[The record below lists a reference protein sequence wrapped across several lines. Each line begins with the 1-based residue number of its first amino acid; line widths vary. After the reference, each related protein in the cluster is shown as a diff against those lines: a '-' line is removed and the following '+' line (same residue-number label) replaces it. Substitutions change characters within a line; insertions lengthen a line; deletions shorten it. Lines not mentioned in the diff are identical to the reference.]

1 MFASEQIVHKN
12 SHTEEQSKKECPPD
26 SFKLCSSV
34 QDFSC
39 RHAAPTAFYS
49 IAQITHGVT
58 EITHDITKITH
69 DITKITH
76 GVALKF
82 SREF

>member
-12 SHTEEQSKKECPPD
+12 FHTEEQSKKECSPRLLT
-26 SFKLCSSV
+26 K
-34 QDFSC
+34 
-39 RHAAPTAFYS
+39 
-49 IAQITHGVT
+49 ITHDAT
-58 EITHDITKITH
+58 KITHDITKITH

-82 SREF
+82 SREFLCNAVKYFYQIKVWETKP